1 MFIILIKEDH
11 ALHYVNKMPVPA
23 IVPIFQHKTP
33 LPASQLYE
41 KKPLYQNVTCMHI
54 MPSYVL
60 LNFKE
65 KS

>member
-33 LPASQLYE
+33 LPASQLCFTQPPLNMKFHQQVINYL
-41 KKPLYQNVTCMHI
+41 KPL
-54 MPSYVL
+54 
-60 LNFKE
+60 
-65 KS
+65 